1 MSYSLRMDN
10 TGVFSLWRN
19 LGDNDKM
26 QNTLPSSKGDLSCE
40 HSVKLESEYNL
51 DDKGVLLFG

>member
-10 TGVFSLWRN
+10 TGVFSLWD